1 MREWTPG
8 TWQTAQKQASLR
20 FMPICANLEP
30 LQPQLCNGRLAMI
43 VMGVLFSLL
52 TDTDSASLSSAGT
65 FIDRCIEGVLSAFGN
80 QSSCLGQPR
89 SHHHAVN
96 HFVKDAM
103 WLLGIFPGKNQ

>member
-8 TWQTAQKQASLR
+8 AWQTAQKQASLV

-52 TDTDSASLSSAGT
+52 TDTDSVSLSSAGT
-65 FIDRCIEGVLSAFGN
+65 FIDRCIEVLSAFGN
-80 QSSCLGQPR
+80 QSSCLGQPW

-103 WLLGIFPGKNQ
+103 WLWGIFRGKNQ